1 MTHLSKLGSYTL
13 LCIASLTIMVGA
25 LVAPGL
31 ISISTALGIN
41 EYAVWLVTFPALGA
55 VLFAPIAGKS
65 IDKFGA
71 YRSLIIGLILYGALG
86 FAVYWLQGPWF
97 VLSNRILLGGI
108 TAVVMASSTVLM
120 SQWYV
125 GNERLSMIAKQGMA
139 IELGGVLFLFLG
151 GKLASLYWVYPLSLY
166 LVAWLF
172 LLMLLLFVPRKSPSL
187 SDETQGNAPLAQQG
201 LSLKQVYLFATLA
214 MVVFFTAIV
223 QLPNSMAHQ
232 GFNEAVVGN
241 VLAFIS
247 LVAVVAAH
255 FMPKV
260 VRYMSTTYLLAIAF
274 AAYALG
280 HIVFANADGLPL
292 LLVGSMFA
300 GVGFG
305 FSIPLLNHMTVEKSA
320 ANVRGKNLSYFTMAV
335 FGGQFITSFVEFIS
349 GGAKA
354 SFYACMLLACL
365 ATVTLTIMQYN
376 NNKRINLL
384 TADKI

>member
-1 MTHLSKLGSYTL
+1 MSHLSKLGSYTL

-31 ISISTALGIN
+31 ISISNALGIN

-55 VLFAPIAGKS
+55 VIFAPLAGKS

-108 TAVVMASSTVLM
+108 TAVVMASSTVLI

-151 GKLASLYWVYPLSLY
+151 GKLASLYWAYPLSLY

-187 SDETQGNAPLAQQG
+187 SDETQGNAPQAQQG

-223 QLPNSMAHQ
+223 QLPNSMAQQ

-260 VRYMSTTYLLAIAF
+260 VKYMSTTYLLAIAF

-280 HIVFANADGLPL
+280 HIVFANANGLPL
-292 LLVGSMFA
+292 LLVGSVFA

-335 FGGQFITSFVEFIS
+335 FGGQFITSFVEFIP
-349 GGAKA
+349 GGVAT
-354 SFYACMLLACL
+354 SFYSSMLLASL
-365 ATVTLTIMQYN
+365 VTLALVIMQYS
-376 NNKRINLL
+376 NNKRINQF
-384 TADKI
+384 TTGNT